1 MFLNI
6 LSRYILICAY
16 IYKNTYL
23 EKICIYISPF
33 DTAEKD
39 IHEIYIYINPF

>member
-16 IYKNTYL
+16 IYKYISR
-23 EKICIYISPF
+23 KKYIYISPF

-39 IHEIYIYINPF
+39 IHEIYIYISPF